1 MDTHART
8 HPDALP
14 APAWNAYLQ
23 EARFEFLRLWRSPS
37 FSLPVLLFPP
47 LFYLLFGE
55 IFGGNRSPEAARY
68 LLAGYSVFGIMGVAL
83 FGFGVTVAVDRE
95 QGLLVLKRAQPM
107 PPGAYLLAKVAM
119 AMLFS
124 AIVLVL
130 LSVLAATVAGVRLP
144 PLQWLRAQRLQAI
157 RHALQAGE
165 ARSISETALRF
176 GFTHLGEFSRAYR
189 KAFGETATQTRGGSK

>member
-107 PPGAYLLAKVAM
+107 PPGAYLLA
-119 AMLFS
+119 
-124 AIVLVL
+124 
-130 LSVLAATVAGVRLP
+130 
-144 PLQWLRAQRLQAI
+144 
-157 RHALQAGE
+157 
-165 ARSISETALRF
+165 
-176 GFTHLGEFSRAYR
+176 
-189 KAFGETATQTRGGSK
+189 